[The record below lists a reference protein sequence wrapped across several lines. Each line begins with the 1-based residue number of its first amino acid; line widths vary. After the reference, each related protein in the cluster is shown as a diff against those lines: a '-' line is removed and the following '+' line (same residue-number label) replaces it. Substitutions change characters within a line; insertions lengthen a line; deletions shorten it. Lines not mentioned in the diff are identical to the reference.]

1 MECGGML
8 ETYLDQCEHGGGQGS
23 WYRFWVRVLVTFL
36 LFEMIASMELSG
48 TKSIMYLLLLLLHFF
63 WQ

>member
-1 MECGGML
+1 MGEVKA
-8 ETYLDQCEHGGGQGS
+8 HR
-23 WYRFWVRVLVTFL
+23 YRFWARVLVTFL